1 MTPNEALNPLRT
13 LKSTFET
20 MNLQP
25 AHLWGGA
32 LLLIFVEQITG
43 VGFQFIQP
51 VMITGGEEALVF
63 IITGACVAALGFF
76 ALATWLMSGL
86 FLTFRSTFQ
95 TGGPTREGLFDHQ
108 GKFIPLL
115 LTRVLVVICSIL
127 LVIPGG
133 ALMGAF
139 FAFVVPEVSPGDTG
153 PLAITG
159 IVLCVLTAYAF
170 MIYCVIG
177 VAFAESAVIFE
188 DLRPTEAIK
197 RSWSLASGRRWRFV
211 WFFLV
216 NGIFAMLG
224 FLMCCVGVL
233 ATSAVTRL
241 ATAEAYLQ
249 LTGVD
254 GLGVAAS
261 SRDPEDTP
269 RDDVDR
275 RVHLD

>member
-1 MTPNEALNPLRT
+1 LTPNEALNPIRS
-13 LKSTFET
+13 LKATFET

-32 LLLIFVEQITG
+32 LLLIFVEQLTG

-63 IITGACVAALGFF
+63 ILTGACVAALGFF
-76 ALATWLMSGL
+76 MLATWLMSGL
-86 FLTFRSTFQ
+86 FLTFRSTLQ

-108 GKFIPLL
+108 GKFVPLL
-115 LTRVLVVICSIL
+115 LTRVLVVICTL
-127 LVIPGG
+127 LLAIPGSVLLG
-133 ALMGAF
+133 LYVYFSSELFANAPEALEITCLILAF
-139 FAFVVPEVSPGDTG
+139 FVFYGF
-153 PLAITG
+153 I
-159 IVLCVLTAYAF
+159 
-170 MIYCVIG
+170 IYSVIG
-177 VAFAESAVIFE
+177 VLFAESAVIFE
-188 DLRPTEAIK
+188 DLRPSEAIK
-197 RSWSLASGRRWRFV
+197 RSWNLASGRRWRFV

-241 ATAEAYLQ
+241 ATAEGYLQ

-254 GLGVAAS
+254 GSGVAGS
-261 SRDPEDTP
+261 SRDPEDT
-269 RDDVDR
+269 RGDDEDR

>member
-1 MTPNEALNPLRT
+1 MTPNEALNPIRS
-13 LKSTFET
+13 LKATFET

-43 VGFQFIQP
+43 IGFQFIQP
-51 VMITGGEEALVF
+51 VIITGGEEALVF
-63 IITGACVAALGFF
+63 ILTGACVAALGFF

-86 FLTFRSTFQ
+86 FLTFRSTVQ
-95 TGGPTREGLFDHQ
+95 TGQPTKEGLFDHQ
-108 GKFIPLL
+108 GKFVPLL
-115 LTRVLVVICSIL
+115 LTRVLVFICSIL
-127 LVIPGG
+127 LMIPGG
-133 ALMGAF
+133 ALMGVF
-139 FAFVVPEVSPGDTG
+139 FAFVVPEVSPGDPG

-159 IVLCVLTAYAF
+159 IVLCVLSTYAF
-170 MIYCVIG
+170 TIYCVIG

-197 RSWSLASGRRWRFV
+197 RSWNLASGRRWRFV
-211 WFFLV
+211 WFFLA

-224 FLMCCVGVL
+224 FLMCCVGVF

-249 LTGVD
+249 LTGLD
-254 GLGVAAS
+254 GSGVAVN
-261 SRDPEDTP
+261 SRGSEGTPED
-269 RDDVDR
+269 DEDR